1 MGAWT
6 PSRRGL
12 AGWTVSTIGRP
23 SSRWGSSN
31 CLPLTRL
38 ILARPAFAMLD
49 RVNAALKPAQ
59 VRQALRRLD
68 ENSITYITLAEDAE
82 SVELYD
88 AVLEIDADGAWNW
101 RRTGLQ
107 YKRRS
112 EVNTSAI
119 HMYPYRVVSLQLIYS
134 ALDRLMWM
142 RWRSVQGDQT
152 SQSISYVLGMEDR
165 ARQTRRPPISLECAF
180 ARGARILPGRKA
192 R

>member
-1 MGAWT
+1 MELET
-6 PSRRGL
+6 
-12 AGWTVSTIGRP
+12 
-23 SSRWGSSN
+23 
-31 CLPLTRL
+31 
-38 ILARPAFAMLD
+38 D
-49 RVNAALKPAQ
+49 R
-59 VRQALRRLD
+59 
-68 ENSITYITLAEDAE
+68 
-82 SVELYD
+82 
-88 AVLEIDADGAWNW
+88 
-101 RRTGLQ
+101 LQ

-180 ARGARILPGRKA
+180 ARGAEFCLGAKRVDGESGSSASTLTSPSVSRYLVHNRKTLSDVA
-192 R
+192 KLLGNHLQSVYSVNTRPFLRYASLYAADSDLRWVRATAKRSINRNAPSRC